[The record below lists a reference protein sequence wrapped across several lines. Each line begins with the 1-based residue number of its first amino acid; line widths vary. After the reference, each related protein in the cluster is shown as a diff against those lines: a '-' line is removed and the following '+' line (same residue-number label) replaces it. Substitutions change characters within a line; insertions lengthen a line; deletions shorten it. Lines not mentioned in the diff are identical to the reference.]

1 MEEIWKDIEGYEGI
15 YQVSSFGNVRS
26 LDRIDSVNRRIK
38 GKIMKQN
45 TMYTGYKTVRLTKNS
60 ITKGYFVHR
69 LVAIAFIPNPY
80 NLSEV
85 GHKDE
90 SRNNNEVDN
99 LEWVTKSKNAN
110 MPLRRKRISQKA
122 KGRILSEEHKNKIR
136 EALEGERNPFYGKH
150 HSEETKALLREKNSK
165 YKGELSRASK
175 KVVCDNKIFVS
186 LTECSKYLN
195 IGLSTLSSYLSG
207 TKKMPLKF
215 KERGLKLFEEE

>member
-1 MEEIWKDIEGYEGI
+1 MKEIWKDIEGYEGI
-15 YQVSSFGNVRS
+15 YQVSSFGNIRS

-80 NLSEV
+80 NLPEV

-186 LTECSKYLN
+186 LTECSEYLN